1 MRERNVMR
9 KRLIVPIVGAVLL
22 RRSTLTVALVLAL
35 WGQAWANSPTEQ
47 LRVYTDRVMEVLQ
60 SRTMT
65 PPERVEAVRAV
76 ASEAFDVSETAQRAL
91 GLHWQQRTPAER
103 QEFVQVFRSLLEQ
116 TYLSRIGEFGGE
128 RIKYVSERIDGDRA
142 IVRAVIVTK
151 NGTEVPVESRL
162 LQKAD
167 RWLIYDV
174 LIENVSLIASYRS
187 QFDRV
192 IRTASY
198 PELIRRL
205 KSHGSL

>member
-1 MRERNVMR
+1 MSLSAGVLGRSA
-9 KRLIVPIVGAVLL
+9 LIG
-22 RRSTLTVALVLAL
+22 ALVLGL
-35 WGQAWANSPTEQ
+35 GSQAWAGPATDQ
-47 LRVYTDRVMEVLQ
+47 LRTYTDRVMVVLE

-65 PPERVEAVRAV
+65 APERVEAVRAV
-76 ASEAFDVSETAQRAL
+76 ASEAFDVSETARRAL
-91 GLHWQQRTPAER
+91 GLHWQQRTPAEQ
-103 QEFVQVFRSLLEQ
+103 QEFVEIFRGLLEQ

-142 IVRAVIVTK
+142 IVRAFIVTK

-162 LQKAD
+162 LQKGD

-198 PELIRRL
+198 PELVRRL
-205 KSHGSL
+205 KSHGTL

>member
-1 MRERNVMR
+1 MGT
-9 KRLIVPIVGAVLL
+9 RLIPPIVGKGSA
-22 RRSTLTVALVLAL
+22 LTIALVLAL
-35 WGQAWANSPTEQ
+35 WGQAWASSPTEQ
-47 LRVYTDRVMEVLQ
+47 LRVYTDQVMKVLE
-60 SRTMT
+60 SRTMAA
-65 PPERVEAVRAV
+65 PERLEAVRAV

-174 LIENVSLIASYRS
+174 LIENISLIASYRS

-192 IRTASY
+192 IRTSSY

-205 KSHGSL
+205 KTRGSL

>member
-1 MRERNVMR
+1 
-9 KRLIVPIVGAVLL
+9 VPVRTSSLRRSALTIAVLL
-22 RRSTLTVALVLAL
+22 GLA
-35 WGQAWANSPTEQ
+35 GQAWASSPTEQ
-47 LRVYTDRVMEVLQ
+47 LRAYTDQVMKVLE

-65 PPERVEAVRAV
+65 GPERLEAVRAV

-103 QEFVQVFRSLLEQ
+103 QEFVQVFRGLLEQ

-128 RIKYVSERIDGDRA
+128 RIRYVSERIDGDRA

-151 NGTEVPVESRL
+151 KGTEVAVESRL

-167 RWLIYDV
+167 RWLIYDI
-174 LIENVSLIASYRS
+174 LIENISLIASYRS

>member
-1 MRERNVMR
+1 V
-9 KRLIVPIVGAVLL
+9 
-22 RRSTLTVALVLAL
+22 TVALVLGL
-35 WGQAWANSPTEQ
+35 GGQAWANSPTEQ
-47 LRVYTDRVMEVLQ
+47 LRVYTDQVMKVLE

-65 PPERVEAVRAV
+65 PPERLEAVRAV

-91 GLHWQQRTPAER
+91 GLHWQQRTPAEK

-174 LIENVSLIASYRS
+174 LIENISLIASYRA

>member
-1 MRERNVMR
+1 VS
-9 KRLIVPIVGAVLL
+9 LSAGAL
-22 RRSTLTVALVLAL
+22 RRSALTVALVLEL
-35 WGQAWANSPTEQ
+35 GGQAWAGPATDQ
-47 LRVYTDRVMEVLQ
+47 LRAYTDRVMVVLE

-65 PPERVEAVRAV
+65 APERLEAVRGV

-103 QEFVQVFRSLLEQ
+103 EEFVQIFRGLLEQ

-162 LQKAD
+162 LQKGD

-198 PELIRRL
+198 PELVRRL
-205 KSHGSL
+205 KSHGTP

>member
-1 MRERNVMR
+1 M
-9 KRLIVPIVGAVLL
+9 LIG
-22 RRSTLTVALVLAL
+22 ALVLGL
-35 WGQAWANSPTEQ
+35 GSQAWAGPATDQ
-47 LRVYTDRVMEVLQ
+47 LRTYTDRVMVVLE

-65 PPERVEAVRAV
+65 APERLEAVRGV

-91 GLHWQQRTPAER
+91 GIHWQQRTPAER
-103 QEFVQVFRSLLEQ
+103 QEFVEIFRGLLEQ

-128 RIKYVSERIDGDRA
+128 RIRYVSERIDGDRA

-162 LQKAD
+162 LQKGD

-198 PELIRRL
+198 PELVRRL
-205 KSHGSL
+205 KSHGTL

>member
-1 MRERNVMR
+1 MR
-9 KRLIVPIVGAVLL
+9 KPLIASIAGMSA
-22 RRSTLTVALVLAL
+22 LTIALVLGL

-47 LRVYTDRVMEVLQ
+47 LRVYTDQVMKVLE

-65 PPERVEAVRAV
+65 APERLEAVRAV
-76 ASEAFDVSETAQRAL
+76 ASDAFDVSETAQRAL

-162 LQKAD
+162 LRKAD

-174 LIENVSLIASYRS
+174 LIENISLIASYRS

-205 KSHGSL
+205 KAHGSP

>member
-1 MRERNVMR
+1 
-9 KRLIVPIVGAVLL
+9 VPVRTSSLRRSALTIAVLL
-22 RRSTLTVALVLAL
+22 GFA
-35 WGQAWANSPTEQ
+35 GQAWASSPTEQ
-47 LRVYTDRVMEVLQ
+47 LRAYTDQVMKVLE

-65 PPERVEAVRAV
+65 APERLEAVRAV
-76 ASEAFDVSETAQRAL
+76 ASDAFDVSETAQRAL

-103 QEFVQVFRSLLEQ
+103 QEFVQVFRGLLEQ

-128 RIKYVSERIDGDRA
+128 RIRYVSERIDGDRA

-151 NGTEVPVESRL
+151 KGTEVAVESRL

-167 RWLIYDV
+167 RWLIYDI
-174 LIENVSLIASYRS
+174 LIENISLIASYRS

>member
-1 MRERNVMR
+1 MNVR
-9 KRLIVPIVGAVLL
+9 VGKRIGVVTAALA
-22 RRSTLTVALVLAL
+22 VALGL
-35 WGQAWANSPTEQ
+35 GGPAWASSPTEQ
-47 LRVYTDRVMEVLQ
+47 LRAYTDRVMEVLE

-65 PPERVEAVRAV
+65 APERLEAVRAV

-91 GLHWQQRTPAER
+91 GLHWQQRTPAEK
-103 QEFVQVFRSLLEQ
+103 QEFVQIFRGLLEQ

-128 RIKYVSERIDGDRA
+128 RIKYLNERIDGDRA
-142 IVRAVIVTK
+142 IVRAVIVTR

-167 RWLIYDV
+167 RWLLYDI
-174 LIENVSLIASYRS
+174 LIENISLIASYRS

-198 PELIRRL
+198 AELVRRL
-205 KSHGSL
+205 KSRGAL

>member
-1 MRERNVMR
+1 MRA
-9 KRLIVPIVGAVLL
+9 GSL
-22 RRSTLTVALVLAL
+22 RRAALTIALVLGL
-35 WGQAWANSPTEQ
+35 GGQAWASSPTEQ
-47 LRVYTDRVMEVLQ
+47 LRVYTDQVMKVLEN
-60 SRTMT
+60 RTMSA
-65 PPERVEAVRAV
+65 PERLEAVRAV

-91 GLHWQQRTPAER
+91 GFHWQQRTPAER
-103 QEFVQVFRSLLEQ
+103 QEFVQVFRNLLEQ

-174 LIENVSLIASYRS
+174 LVENISLIASYRS

-192 IRTASY
+192 IRTASF

-205 KSHGSL
+205 KAHGSL

>member
-1 MRERNVMR
+1 MR
-9 KRLIVPIVGAVLL
+9 KPA
-22 RRSTLTVALVLAL
+22 LTIALVLGL

-47 LRVYTDRVMEVLQ
+47 LRAYTDRVMEVLQ

-65 PPERVEAVRAV
+65 PPQRLEAVRGV

-91 GLHWQQRTPAER
+91 GLHWQKRTPAER
-103 QEFVQVFRSLLEQ
+103 QEFVQLFRSLLEQ

-174 LIENVSLIASYRS
+174 LIENISLIASYRS

-205 KSHGSL
+205 KSHGGL

>member
-1 MRERNVMR
+1 MSS
-9 KRLIVPIVGAVLL
+9 L
-22 RRSTLTVALVLAL
+22 RRAALTLALVLGL
-35 WGQAWANSPTEQ
+35 GGQAWAGSPTEQ
-47 LRVYTDRVMEVLQ
+47 LRVYTDQVMKVLE

-65 PPERVEAVRAV
+65 APERLEAVRAV

-174 LIENVSLIASYRS
+174 LIENISLIASYRS

-205 KSHGSL
+205 KARGSL

>member
-1 MRERNVMR
+1 MPVRTSSLRR
-9 KRLIVPIVGAVLL
+9 SALTIAVLL
-22 RRSTLTVALVLAL
+22 GFA
-35 WGQAWANSPTEQ
+35 GQAWASSPTEQ
-47 LRVYTDRVMEVLQ
+47 LRAYTDQVMKVLE

-65 PPERVEAVRAV
+65 APERLEAVRAV
-76 ASEAFDVSETAQRAL
+76 ASDAFDVSETAQRAL

-103 QEFVQVFRSLLEQ
+103 QEFVQVFRGLLEQ

-128 RIKYVSERIDGDRA
+128 RIRYVSERIDGDRA

-151 NGTEVPVESRL
+151 KGTEVAVESRL

-167 RWLIYDV
+167 RWLIYDI
-174 LIENVSLIASYRS
+174 LIENISLIASYRS

>member
-1 MRERNVMR
+1 MR
-9 KRLIVPIVGAVLL
+9 KRLIAPFVGKGSAW
-22 RRSTLTVALVLAL
+22 TIALVLGL
-35 WGQAWANSPTEQ
+35 WGQAWASSPTEQ
-47 LRVYTDRVMEVLQ
+47 LRVYTDQVMKVLE
-60 SRTMT
+60 SRTMAA
-65 PPERVEAVRAV
+65 PERLEAVRAV

-103 QEFVQVFRSLLEQ
+103 QEFVQVFRGLLEQ

-162 LQKAD
+162 LLKAD

-174 LIENVSLIASYRS
+174 LIENISLIASYRS

-205 KSHGSL
+205 KSHGSP

>member
-1 MRERNVMR
+1 M
-9 KRLIVPIVGAVLL
+9 
-22 RRSTLTVALVLAL
+22 LTVALVLGLGA
-35 WGQAWANSPTEQ
+35 QAWAGPATDQ
-47 LRVYTDRVMEVLQ
+47 LRAYTDRVMTVLE

-65 PPERVEAVRAV
+65 APQRLEAVRGV

-91 GLHWQQRTPAER
+91 GIHWQQRTPAER
-103 QEFVQVFRSLLEQ
+103 EEFVQIFRGLLEQ

-142 IVRAVIVTK
+142 IVRALIVTK

-162 LQKAD
+162 LQKGD

-198 PELIRRL
+198 PELVRRL
-205 KSHGSL
+205 KSHGTL

>member
-1 MRERNVMR
+1 LNVR
-9 KRLIVPIVGAVLL
+9 VGDRIGIAKAALAVG
-22 RRSTLTVALVLAL
+22 LVLGL
-35 WGQAWANSPTEQ
+35 GGPAWASSPTEQ
-47 LRVYTDRVMEVLQ
+47 LRLYTDRVMEVLEN
-60 SRTMT
+60 RALT
-65 PPERVEAVRAV
+65 PPERLEAVRAV
-76 ASEAFDVSETAQRAL
+76 ASQAFDVSETAQRAL
-91 GLHWQQRTPAER
+91 GLHWQQRTPAEK
-103 QEFVQVFRSLLEQ
+103 QEFVQIFRGLLEQ

-128 RIKYVSERIDGDRA
+128 RIKYLNERIDGDRA
-142 IVRAVIVTK
+142 IVRAVIVTR

-167 RWLIYDV
+167 HWLIYDI
-174 LIENVSLIASYRS
+174 LIENISLIASYRA

>member
-1 MRERNVMR
+1 M
-9 KRLIVPIVGAVLL
+9 L
-22 RRSTLTVALVLAL
+22 SVALVLVL
-35 WGQAWANSPTEQ
+35 EGQAWAGPATDQ
-47 LRVYTDRVMEVLQ
+47 LRAYTDRVMVVLEN
-60 SRTMT
+60 RTMT
-65 PPERVEAVRAV
+65 PLARLEAVRGV

-91 GLHWQQRTPAER
+91 GTHWQQRTPAER
-103 QEFVQVFRSLLEQ
+103 QEFVQVFRGLLEQ

-142 IVRAVIVTK
+142 SVRAVIVTK

-162 LQKAD
+162 LQKGD

-198 PELIRRL
+198 SELVRRL
-205 KSHGSL
+205 KSHGTL

>member
-1 MRERNVMR
+1 MS
-9 KRLIVPIVGAVLL
+9 LSAGAL
-22 RRSTLTVALVLAL
+22 RRSMLTVALVLGVG
-35 WGQAWANSPTEQ
+35 GQAWASSPTEQ
-47 LRVYTDRVMEVLQ
+47 LRAYTDRVMEVLE

-65 PPERVEAVRAV
+65 APERVEAVRRV

-103 QEFVQVFRSLLEQ
+103 EEFVQIFRGLLEQ

-174 LIENVSLIASYRS
+174 LVENVSLVASYRS

-198 PELIRRL
+198 SELVRRL
-205 KSHGSL
+205 KSHGTL

>member
-1 MRERNVMR
+1 MS
-9 KRLIVPIVGAVLL
+9 LTVGAL
-22 RRSTLTVALVLAL
+22 RRSTLTVALVLGLGA
-35 WGQAWANSPTEQ
+35 QAWAGPATDQ
-47 LRVYTDRVMEVLQ
+47 LRAYTDRVMAVLE

-65 PPERVEAVRAV
+65 APQRLEAVRGV

-91 GLHWQQRTPAER
+91 GIHWQQRTPAER
-103 QEFVQVFRSLLEQ
+103 EEFVQIFRGLLEQ

-142 IVRAVIVTK
+142 IVRALIVTK

-162 LQKAD
+162 LQKGD

-198 PELIRRL
+198 PELVRRL
-205 KSHGSL
+205 KSHGTL

>member
-1 MRERNVMR
+1 MSLRA
-9 KRLIVPIVGAVLL
+9 GAL
-22 RRSTLTVALVLAL
+22 RRSTLTVALVLVL
-35 WGQAWANSPTEQ
+35 GGQAWAGPATDQ
-47 LRVYTDRVMEVLQ
+47 LRAYTDRVMVVLE

-65 PPERVEAVRAV
+65 PPERLKAVRGV
-76 ASEAFDVSETAQRAL
+76 ATEAFDVSETAQRAL

-103 QEFVQVFRSLLEQ
+103 EEFVQVFRGLLEQ

-128 RIKYVSERIDGDRA
+128 RIKYVSERIEGDRA

-162 LQKAD
+162 LQKGD

-198 PELIRRL
+198 PELVRRL
-205 KSHGSL
+205 KSHGTP

>member
-1 MRERNVMR
+1 VS
-9 KRLIVPIVGAVLL
+9 LSAGTL
-22 RRSTLTVALVLAL
+22 RPSTLTVVLVLGL
-35 WGQAWANSPTEQ
+35 GGQAWAGPATDQ
-47 LRVYTDRVMEVLQ
+47 LKAYTDRVMVVLE

-65 PPERVEAVRAV
+65 APERLEAVRGV

-91 GLHWQQRTPAER
+91 GIHWQQRTPAER
-103 QEFVQVFRSLLEQ
+103 QEFVEIFRGLLEQ

-162 LQKAD
+162 LQKGD

-198 PELIRRL
+198 PELVRRL
-205 KSHGSL
+205 KSHGTM

>member
-1 MRERNVMR
+1 VS
-9 KRLIVPIVGAVLL
+9 LSAGAL
-22 RRSTLTVALVLAL
+22 RRSTLTVALVLEL
-35 WGQAWANSPTEQ
+35 GGQAWAGPATDQ
-47 LRVYTDRVMEVLQ
+47 LRAYTDRVMVVLE

-65 PPERVEAVRAV
+65 APQRLEAVRGV

-91 GLHWQQRTPAER
+91 GIHWQQRTPAER
-103 QEFVQVFRSLLEQ
+103 EEFVQIFRGLLEQ

-142 IVRAVIVTK
+142 IVRALIVTK

-162 LQKAD
+162 LQKGD

-198 PELIRRL
+198 PELVRRL
-205 KSHGSL
+205 KSHGTL

>member
-1 MRERNVMR
+1 
-9 KRLIVPIVGAVLL
+9 VPVRTSSLRRSALTIAVLL
-22 RRSTLTVALVLAL
+22 GLA
-35 WGQAWANSPTEQ
+35 GQAWASSPTEQ
-47 LRVYTDRVMEVLQ
+47 LRAYTDQVMKVLE

-65 PPERVEAVRAV
+65 APERLEAVRAV
-76 ASEAFDVSETAQRAL
+76 ASDAFDVSETAQRAL

-103 QEFVQVFRSLLEQ
+103 QEFVQVFRGLLEQ

-128 RIKYVSERIDGDRA
+128 RIRYVSERIDGDRA

-151 NGTEVPVESRL
+151 KGTEVAVESRL

-167 RWLIYDV
+167 RWLIYDI
-174 LIENVSLIASYRS
+174 LIENISLIASYRS

>member
-1 MRERNVMR
+1 M
-9 KRLIVPIVGAVLL
+9 
-22 RRSTLTVALVLAL
+22 LTVALVLVL
-35 WGQAWANSPTEQ
+35 DGQAWAGPATDQ
-47 LRVYTDRVMEVLQ
+47 LRAYTDRVMVVLEN
-60 SRTMT
+60 RTMT
-65 PPERVEAVRAV
+65 PVERLEAVRGV

-91 GLHWQQRTPAER
+91 GIHWQQRTPAER
-103 QEFVQVFRSLLEQ
+103 QEFVQVFRGLLEQ

-151 NGTEVPVESRL
+151 KGTEVPVESRL
-162 LQKAD
+162 LQKGD

-198 PELIRRL
+198 PELVRRL
-205 KSHGSL
+205 RSHGTL

>member
-1 MRERNVMR
+1 MSS
-9 KRLIVPIVGAVLL
+9 P
-22 RRSTLTVALVLAL
+22 RRAALTLALVLGL
-35 WGQAWANSPTEQ
+35 GGQAWAGSPTEQ
-47 LRVYTDRVMEVLQ
+47 LRVYTDQVMKVLE

-65 PPERVEAVRAV
+65 APERLEAVRAV

-128 RIKYVSERIDGDRA
+128 RIKYVSERTDGDRA

-174 LIENVSLIASYRS
+174 LIENISLIASYRS

-205 KSHGSL
+205 KTHRSL

>member
-1 MRERNVMR
+1 VS
-9 KRLIVPIVGAVLL
+9 LSAGAL
-22 RRSTLTVALVLAL
+22 RRSMLTVALVLGVG
-35 WGQAWANSPTEQ
+35 GQAWASSPTEQ
-47 LRVYTDRVMEVLQ
+47 LRAYTDRVMEVLE

-65 PPERVEAVRAV
+65 APERVEAVRRV

-103 QEFVQVFRSLLEQ
+103 EEFVQIFRGLLEQ

-174 LIENVSLIASYRS
+174 LVENVSLVASYRS

-198 PELIRRL
+198 SELVRRL
-205 KSHGSL
+205 KSHGTL

>member
-1 MRERNVMR
+1 VSV
-9 KRLIVPIVGAVLL
+9 KAVLA
-22 RRSTLTVALVLAL
+22 VALVLGL
-35 WGQAWANSPTEQ
+35 GSPTWAGSPTAQ
-47 LRVYTDRVMEVLQ
+47 LRAYTDRVMEVLE

-65 PPERVEAVRAV
+65 PPERLEAVRAV
-76 ASEAFDVSETAQRAL
+76 AGEAFDVSETAQRAL
-91 GLHWQQRTPAER
+91 GLHWQQRTPAEK
-103 QEFVQVFRSLLEQ
+103 QEFVRIFRGLLEQ

-128 RIKYVSERIDGDRA
+128 RIKYVNERIDGDRA
-142 IVRAVIVTK
+142 IVRAVIVTR

-167 RWLIYDV
+167 RWLIYDI
-174 LIENVSLIASYRS
+174 LIENISLIASYRS

>member
-1 MRERNVMR
+1 MRVMTGR
-9 KRLIVPIVGAVLL
+9 VAGLTVLA
-22 RRSTLTVALVLAL
+22 VALVLGL
-35 WGQAWANSPTEQ
+35 GGPAWAGSPTEQ
-47 LRVYTDRVMEVLQ
+47 LRAYTDRVMEVLEN
-60 SRTMT
+60 RAMT
-65 PPERVEAVRAV
+65 SPERVAAVRAV

-91 GLHWQQRTPAER
+91 GIHWQQRTPAEK
-103 QEFVQVFRSLLEQ
+103 QEFVQIFRGLLEQ

-128 RIKYVSERIDGDRA
+128 RIKYVNERIDGDRA
-142 IVRAVIVTK
+142 IVRAVIVTR

-167 RWLIYDV
+167 RWLIYDI
-174 LIENVSLIASYRS
+174 LIENISLIASYRS

-198 PELIRRL
+198 PELVRRL

>member
-1 MRERNVMR
+1 LKERDVTAR
-9 KRLIVPIVGAVLL
+9 SL
-22 RRSTLTVALVLAL
+22 RWSALTIGLVLGL
-35 WGQAWANSPTEQ
+35 GGQAWASSPTEQ
-47 LRVYTDRVMEVLQ
+47 LRVYTDQVMKVLE

-65 PPERVEAVRAV
+65 PAERLEAVRAV
-76 ASEAFDVSETAQRAL
+76 ASEAFDISETARRAL

-103 QEFVQVFRSLLEQ
+103 LEFVQVFRGLLEQ

-128 RIKYVSERIDGDRA
+128 RIKYMSERVDGDRA
-142 IVRAVIVTK
+142 IVRAVIVSK
-151 NGTEVPVESRL
+151 NGAEVPVESRL

-174 LIENVSLIASYRS
+174 LIENISLIASYRS